1 MAKRAAEPVTGHN
14 EVVELN
20 NDARWQAR
28 LDEARARRAE
38 ALKQQGIEDRPKRT
52 PRKPW
57 EEEAETSLAAKEHQR
72 ALDDDGLDFHDR
84 MNALQKV
91 LKDKRPEPV
100 DPRSVAVPPVP
111 DHARNW
117 SSEAEELPTT
127 TAIEPEVEAPGIA
140 VTSPVAKPVK
150 TGPPID
156 SFFDDPRFLAPD
168 PKPKTPLDS
177 KLEFVPI
184 SDLVDP
190 ISLARPKT
198 ERRPW
203 LKAADERN
211 TTLTLSE
218 EAALSVPAPSKDKPA
233 GMPFFLGVGL
243 VALMAMPFF
252 TLLPPMSRGPDASVT
267 PAFGL
272 QPALGITAAMVEV
285 PAPTQSGEFVPT
297 SSLAPHGPLA
307 LSDPRPPAFSRTFPA
322 IATAPLSEIFVMP
335 EVSRA
340 VDADVA
346 LFARAVLPDI
356 QVTQAMWEAEF
367 GVGANAGRLPGV
379 LAPVSSAKLIPV
391 PRP

>member
-1 MAKRAAEPVTGHN
+1 MAKRAAEPVTGQN

-38 ALKQQGIEDRPKRT
+38 ALKHQGLEDRPKRT

-57 EEEAETSLAAKEHQR
+57 EEEAETTLAAKEHQR

-91 LKDKRPEPV
+91 LKDKRPEPE
-100 DPRSVAVPPVP
+100 DPRSVAAPPVP

-117 SSEAEELPTT
+117 SSEAKELPTT
-127 TAIEPEVEAPGIA
+127 TAIEPEVEAPAIA
-140 VTSPVAKPVK
+140 VASSAAKPAR
-150 TGPPID
+150 TGAPVD
-156 SFFDDPRFLAPD
+156 SLFDDLTFLAPD
-168 PKPKTPLDS
+168 SKPETPLHRE
-177 KLEFVPI
+177 LEFVPI

-198 ERRPW
+198 DRRPW
-203 LKAADERN
+203 LRAADEQN

-218 EAALSVPAPSKDKPA
+218 EAALPVPAPSKDKPA
-233 GMPFFLGVGL
+233 GMPFFLRIGL
-243 VALMAMPFF
+243 VALVAMPFF

-297 SSLAPHGPLA
+297 SSLAPRGPLA
-307 LSDPRPPAFSRTFPA
+307 LSDPRAPAFSRALPG
-322 IATAPLSEIFVMP
+322 IAKAPLSETFMMP

-367 GVGANAGRLPGV
+367 GVGANAGQLPGV
-379 LAPVSSAKLIPV
+379 LAPVTSAKLKPM

>member
-1 MAKRAAEPVTGHN
+1 M
-14 EVVELN
+14 
-20 NDARWQAR
+20 
-28 LDEARARRAE
+28 
-38 ALKQQGIEDRPKRT
+38 

-57 EEEAETSLAAKEHQR
+57 EDEAETSLAAEEHQR

-91 LKDKRPEPV
+91 LKDKRSEPG
-100 DPRSVAVPPVP
+100 DPRSVPAPTVPN
-111 DHARNW
+111 HARNW
-117 SSEAEELPTT
+117 SSEAEALPTI
-127 TAIEPEVEAPGIA
+127 TAIEPEVEAPAIA
-140 VTSPVAKPVK
+140 VASPVAKPAK
-150 TGPPID
+150 TGPPVD
-156 SFFDDPRFLAPD
+156 SLFDDPTFLAPD
-168 PKPKTPLDS
+168 PKPETPLDS
-177 KLEFVPI
+177 ELEFVPI

-190 ISLARPKT
+190 IAPTRPKPD
-198 ERRPW
+198 RRPW
-203 LKAADERN
+203 LKAADEQN

-218 EAALSVPAPSKDKPA
+218 VVELSVPAPSKDKPG

-243 VALMAMPFF
+243 VALVAMPFF
-252 TLLPPMSRGPDASVT
+252 TLLPPMSLGPNASVT

-285 PAPTQSGEFVPT
+285 PALTQSGEFVPT
-297 SSLAPHGPLA
+297 SSLAPRGPLA
-307 LSDPRPPAFSRTFPA
+307 LMDPRPPAFARALPA
-322 IATAPLSEIFVMP
+322 IAKAPFVEAFVMP

-367 GVGANAGRLPGV
+367 GVGANAGQLPGV
-379 LAPVSSAKLIPV
+379 LAPVTAAKLIPL